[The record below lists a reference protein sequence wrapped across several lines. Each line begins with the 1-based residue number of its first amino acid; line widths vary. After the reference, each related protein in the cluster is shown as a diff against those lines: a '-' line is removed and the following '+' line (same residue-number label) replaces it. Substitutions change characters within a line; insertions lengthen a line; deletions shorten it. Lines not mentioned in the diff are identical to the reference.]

1 MSTAEQVARAF
12 IGADALAG
20 IGYEHDLEVATKA
33 IEFDRAVHDGV
44 EVSVIPRSAM
54 TTPEGV
60 TYWPIFQWEAARG
73 DVHHVGGDDLVRL
86 EVGVKVVLPSGKEH
100 EVRLVPSTATDE
112 GDGTGNVFIYED
124 DDAVAH
130 IAWKDDS
137 ND

>member
-73 DVHHVGGDDLVRL
+73 DVHHVS
-86 EVGVKVVLPSGKEH
+86 LPLGSS
-100 EVRLVPSTATDE
+100 V
-112 GDGTGNVFIYED
+112 GTGSRWCVCRG
-124 DDAVAH
+124 VR
-130 IAWKDDS
+130 S
-137 ND
+137 